1 MASNKTQLLLLK
13 SHWFQEL
20 VVYYLSFS
28 LMRSKSQSWKY
39 IWLLGQRQVR
49 KQANWPARNVILS
62 WPEIQYC
69 FSNHQDLPIDSC
81 VYACFLVD
89 YYKVST
95 SAKAPRLLIVIGTSK
110 QFKHTQVCYKKT
122 ITEIRHKTVSPFF
135 QLSKIQHHGTWPQQ
149 VSLLG
154 NLRSE

>member
-1 MASNKTQLLLLK
+1 MASNKIQLLLLK
-13 SHWFQEL
+13 SQWFQEL

-95 SAKAPRLLIVIGTSK
+95 SAKAPRLLIVIGTWK
-110 QFKHTQVCYKKT
+110 QFKHTQVCYKKQSLKSD
-122 ITEIRHKTVSPFF
+122 IKQYHHFF
-135 QLSKIQHHGTWPQQ
+135 SSQKYNTMAPGPNKS
-149 VSLLG
+149 
-154 NLRSE
+154 RY